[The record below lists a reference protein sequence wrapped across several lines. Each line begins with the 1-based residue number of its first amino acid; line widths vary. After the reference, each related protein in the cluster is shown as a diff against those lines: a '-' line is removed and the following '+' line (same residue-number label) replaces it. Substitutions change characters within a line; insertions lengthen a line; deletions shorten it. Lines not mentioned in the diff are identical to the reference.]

1 VAANDILE
9 VEASS
14 VHSLYVEHH
23 GWLVRWLR
31 GRLYNNECAQ
41 DLAQDTFVRVIHG
54 CDPAQLKEPR
64 AYLSV
69 IAKRLVTDHF
79 RRRSL
84 EQAYLVALAALPEQ
98 QHPSPEDQAIIL
110 ESLTQIDTMLHTL
123 SGNARRAFLL
133 AQLEGMS
140 YDDIARHLAV
150 SVRTV
155 TRYIDQGFE
164 ACLLALHE
172 QQ

>member
-1 VAANDILE
+1 MSTNNVLKAE
-9 VEASS
+9 TAS
-14 VHSLYVEHH
+14 VRSLYVEHH
-23 GWLVRWLR
+23 GWLVQWLR
-31 GRLYNNECAQ
+31 GRLYNNDCAQ
-41 DLAQDTFVRVIHG
+41 DLAQDTFLRVIRG
-54 CDPAQLKEPR
+54 CSLDQIKEPR

-84 EQAYLVALAALPEQ
+84 EQAYLSALAVLPEQ
-98 QHPSPEDQAIIL
+98 QHPSPEARALIL
-110 ESLTQIDTMLHTL
+110 ETLTQIDAMLQTL

-133 AQLEGMS
+133 SQLEGMT
-140 YDDIARHLAV
+140 YQDIAKHLAV